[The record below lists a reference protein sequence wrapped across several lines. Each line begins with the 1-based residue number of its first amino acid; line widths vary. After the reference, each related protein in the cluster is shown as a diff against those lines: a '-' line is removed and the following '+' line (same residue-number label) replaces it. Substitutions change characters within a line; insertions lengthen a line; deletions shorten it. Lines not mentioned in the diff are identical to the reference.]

1 MAFDWKQD
9 ERARKVILTLA
20 DANLN
25 VNETA
30 RRLFMHR
37 NSVEYHI
44 EKVKRNTG
52 LDPTKFHDLCKLL
65 GFGLED

>member
-9 ERARKVILTLA
+9 ERARQVILTLA
-20 DANLN
+20 DADLN

-30 RRLFMHR
+30 RRLFLSR
-37 NSVEYHI
+37 NTVVYHI
-44 EKVKRNTG
+44 EKIKRHTG

-65 GFGLED
+65 GYGGI